1 MLKRNSKVVIISAVT
16 SILITGC
23 AVKPEMIQK
32 EEIKEQVKKDMNLL
46 NEVVVPITKP
56 ISLDEAI

>member
-1 MLKRNSKVVIISAVT
+1 MLKNVSKIVAISVVASFF
-16 SILITGC
+16 ITGC